1 MLIKIQE
8 ELQED
13 KLLITIQ
20 EEDLQTVEEALIM
33 EELTELT
40 ADLLQLQEV

>member
-13 KLLITIQ
+13 RLLITIQ

>member
-13 KLLITIQ
+13 RLLITIQ

-33 EELTELT
+33 EELTKLT
-40 ADLLQLQEV
+40 SDLLQLQEV